1 MFETSVMKFPHFV
14 TRAQRYLTATM
25 GHMVGE
31 SGRVVGVDHLEE
43 LVSMAATNI
52 GNDPAAKP
60 LLDSGHIQLHTCDGR
75 QGKISDSGCLVK
87 YILILVDHDSLV
99 GR

>member
-1 MFETSVMKFPHFV
+1 M
-14 TRAQRYLTATM
+14 TAAM

-52 GNDPAAKP
+52 GDDPAAKP
-60 LLDSGHIQLHTCDGR
+60 LLDSGFVQLHTCDGR
-75 QGKISDSGCLVK
+75 QGDVFEA
-87 YILILVDHDSLV
+87 
-99 GR
+99 